1 MLNQLRPALVL
12 TVLLGAVIGLA
23 YPLTVTAI
31 AQTAF
36 PAQANGSRI
45 EQDGQV
51 IGSELIGQAFSQPAY
66 FWPRPSATG
75 PEPYN
80 AASSSGANF
89 GPTDKKL
96 IARVAADV
104 QNRGGGAVPADAVT
118 TSASGLDPHISPA
131 NAAAQIARVAA
142 ARGAE
147 PDAIAAIVSTV
158 TDAPVMGIFGEP
170 RVNVLRLNLALDAA
184 LPSKEQN
191 GSPD

>member
-12 TVLLGAVIGLA
+12 TVLLSAVTGLA

-36 PAQANGSRI
+36 PAQANGSRV
-45 EQDGQV
+45 ERDGQV

-80 AASSSGANF
+80 AASSGGANL
-89 GPTDKKL
+89 GPTDMRL

-104 QNRGGGAVPADAVT
+104 QNSGGGAVPADAVT

-147 PDAIAAIVSTV
+147 PDAVTAIVSAV
-158 TDAPVMGIFGEP
+158 TEAPAMGIFGEP